1 MITIIRLIKRFIEK
15 KSTVNKDFLIWFIGF
30 SEGDGS
36 FVNRFIPQKKMTQIF
51 FTITQKD
58 PSVLYHIQNQFNFGI
73 IKANCGP
80 KKKYFYYLIYD
91 YKGLTC
97 LISLFNGNIILDKV
111 YKRFDAFLKG
121 YYDCFKTR
129 TDLPVF
135 IFNSNQPT
143 IKLDNAWVSGFTQ
156 AEGGFYV
163 GLEKRKGRNSK
174 HAGSNYRLVTKYH
187 LAQKDELIILIQIR
201 NAFYKKIL
209 NRKTD
214 SLSLVDMTYI
224 LSQKGRYQGFYQLQC
239 SSKSYILVI
248 IDYFNYNM

>member
-1 MITIIRLIKRFIEK
+1 
-15 KSTVNKDFLIWFIGF
+15 
-30 SEGDGS
+30 
-36 FVNRFIPQKKMTQIF
+36 MTQIF

-111 YKRFDAFLKG
+111 YKHFDAFLKG

-143 IKLDNAWVSGFTQ
+143 IKLDNA
-156 AEGGFYV
+156 
-163 GLEKRKGRNSK
+163 
-174 HAGSNYRLVTKYH
+174 
-187 LAQKDELIILIQIR
+187 
-201 NAFYKKIL
+201 
-209 NRKTD
+209 D